1 VRLGDVA
8 DVGTSPAATAIQR
21 DAASRYVDIEADV
34 DGRALGAVAGDVE
47 ESLANLKFPLEYHA
61 EVRTESTSQEI
72 NLTRMAGFGL
82 AAVIAIFLLLQ
93 AAFRSWRLAAL
104 AFLTLPVALLG
115 GVLAAFIDGA
125 ALSLGSLIAFLA
137 LLGIAVRNGIMLIHR
152 CQQLRA
158 DVTLIGFGIELVR
171 RGSQDRLGPVLTT
184 ASALALL
191 VLPFVIMGNVAGLEI
206 VHPMAIVLLGGLVTT
221 TFISLFVLPA
231 LYLRFGAGAQP
242 DVEPQVEP
250 TRRFVAAEADGNGKS
265 ERTPERQAA
274 VVDREQAAG
283 TASTPPTDEG
293 GNGASSKRGSG

>member
-1 VRLGDVA
+1 
-8 DVGTSPAATAIQR
+8 
-21 DAASRYVDIEADV
+21 
-34 DGRALGAVAGDVE
+34 
-47 ESLANLKFPLEYHA
+47 
-61 EVRTESTSQEI
+61 
-72 NLTRMAGFGL
+72 MAGFGL

-104 AFLTLPVALLG
+104 AFLTLPVALVG
-115 GVLAAFIDGA
+115 GLLAALLVDGRT
-125 ALSLGSLIAFLA
+125 LSLGSVIAFLA
-137 LLGIAVRNGIMLIHR
+137 LLGIAARNGVMLIHR

-158 DVTLIGFGIELVR
+158 DVTLTGFGVELVR

-206 VHPMAIVLLGGLVTT
+206 IHPMAIVLLGGLVTT
-221 TFISLFVLPA
+221 TFIGLFVLPA
-231 LYLRFGAGAQP
+231 LYLRFGAGTQP

-250 TRRFVAAEADGNGKS
+250 TRRFVAAGAGGDGKS
-265 ERTPERQAA
+265 ERTPHRQSA

-293 GNGASSKRGSG
+293 DNGVSSKRGSE